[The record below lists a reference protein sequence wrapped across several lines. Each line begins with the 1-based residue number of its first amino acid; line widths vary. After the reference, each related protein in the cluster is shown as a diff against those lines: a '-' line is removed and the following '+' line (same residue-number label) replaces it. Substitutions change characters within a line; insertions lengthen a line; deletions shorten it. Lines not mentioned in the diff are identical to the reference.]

1 MNKLLKLSALFMVL
15 ILSACSSD
23 DEPEPEYTG
32 PWQIVY
38 DEAFYGWT
46 TKDPTFKTWF
56 DAHQQD
62 FEAAEF
68 RDASGETRIIYSKDN
83 GDWIEWQ
90 DYKTWY
96 QGNIIWY
103 ETVEK
108 ATESEIK
115 AKVAEFESFTSYK
128 DKDHSNLVDDFKSQY
143 RRLEQ

>member
-1 MNKLLKLSALFMVL
+1 MDKRLHKLSALFMVL

-23 DEPEPEYTG
+23 NEPEPEYTG

-38 DEAFYGWT
+38 NEQYYGWT
-46 TKDPTFKTWF
+46 TKDPNFKKWF
-56 DAHQQD
+56 DAHHQD
-62 FEAAEF
+62 FDVAEF
-68 RDASGETRIIYSKDN
+68 RNASEEYRVVYSKEN

-90 DYKTWY
+90 DYKKWY

-115 AKVAEFESFTSYK
+115 AKVTEFESFTSYK
-128 DKDHSNLVDDFKSQY
+128 DENNSHIGDDFKSQY
-143 RRLEQ
+143 RKLE

>member
-1 MNKLLKLSALFMVL
+1 MVL
-15 ILSACSSD
+15 LLSACSTN

-38 DEAFYGWT
+38 DEQYCGWS
-46 TKDPTFKTWF
+46 TKDPGFKKWF
-56 DAHQQD
+56 DVHLQD

-68 RDASGETRIIYSKDN
+68 WDFSGEQRVIYTKEN

-96 QGNIIWY
+96 QGRILWY

-108 ATESEIK
+108 ATEDEIK
-115 AKVAEFESFTSYK
+115 AKIAEFESFTSYK
-128 DKDHSNLVDDFKSQY
+128 DENNTHIGDDFKSEY

>member
-1 MNKLLKLSALFMVL
+1 MNKLLQLSALFTVL

-32 PWQIVY
+32 PWRIVY
-38 DEAFYGWT
+38 DEQYYGWS
-46 TKDPTFKTWF
+46 TKDPDFKKWF

-68 RDASGETRIIYSKDN
+68 RNASGENRVIYEKEN

-90 DYKTWY
+90 DYKIWY
-96 QGNIIWY
+96 QGRILWY

-108 ATESEIK
+108 ATEYEIK
-115 AKVAEFESFTSYK
+115 AKVSEFESFTSYK
-128 DKDHSNLVDDFKSQY
+128 DEDHSYLVDDFKSQY
-143 RRLEQ
+143 QRLEQ